1 VDDYRE
7 FCLSALVR
15 LLAIIAGIA
24 VGIMVAIGGARDAI
38 PAKESGH
45 LVLGMSSLP
54 LADEWNRVS
63 VEHDSGLD
71 SEREEG
77 PPQSASTRLVLGGIS
92 ADGTPEP
99 RVTAAAVSETVA
111 IPDSNPTTEIGIT
124 PAPVQENWNA
134 DAIDRFLAGSPLAGL
149 GNVFVAAAAM
159 YGIDPRL
166 MPAVALWESSIC
178 RHQAA
183 TFNCWG
189 LTSGVDS
196 YGRLI
201 FRGFDNYEDAIWAV
215 SSTYGGYGLPT
226 YAALCMWVSGRAN
239 CDSDY
244 PGKVIATME
253 GIR

>member
-1 VDDYRE
+1 
-7 FCLSALVR
+7 
-15 LLAIIAGIA
+15 
-24 VGIMVAIGGARDAI
+24 MVAIGGARDGDSTN
-38 PAKESGH
+38 SGVVRH
-45 LVLGMSSLP
+45 VGGSVLGQAEAPVVLIP
-54 LADEWNRVS
+54 DS
-63 VEHDSGLD
+63 VHWVDDSISQDAG
-71 SEREEG
+71 
-77 PPQSASTRLVLGGIS
+77 STRLVLPALS

-99 RVTAAAVSETVA
+99 GVTAAAVSETVA
-111 IPDSNPTTEIGIT
+111 IPEPVAREERTTE
-124 PAPVQENWNA
+124 PAPIAADV
-134 DAIDRFLAGSPLAGL
+134 DAIDRFLAGSPLAGM

-183 TFNCWG
+183 AFNCWG
-189 LTSGVDS
+189 LTSGADS

-201 FRGFDNYEDAIWAV
+201 FRDFDSYEDAIWAV
-215 SSTYGGYGLPT
+215 SRTYGGYGLPT